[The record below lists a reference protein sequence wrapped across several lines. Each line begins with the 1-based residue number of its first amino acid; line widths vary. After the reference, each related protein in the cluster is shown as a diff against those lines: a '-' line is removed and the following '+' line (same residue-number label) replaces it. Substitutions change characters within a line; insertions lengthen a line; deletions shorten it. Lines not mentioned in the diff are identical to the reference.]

1 MPWSIIKF
9 IICVNSMKKIVFF
22 LSIVLCGQM
31 CGNHIHNSRAGKIVD
46 DKGSPSMEK
55 VFISD
60 RLQDSLEYLISNID
74 ASDSI
79 ITISCFL
86 KNKDTIIH
94 IAACDYIYGFVD
106 YESCLVYTVESSAGA
121 FPSSGMIYA
130 LNYIGDFPLADI
142 FDPLFMV
149 KLDTLMYARL
159 DGRCKDGYAIPY
171 VMSLDVNEYG
181 IRTIYTNITDRCH
194 LNTLRGYT
202 LVDN

>member
-1 MPWSIIKF
+1 MCLLSKTTCNEIIF
-9 IICVNSMKKIVFF
+9 
-22 LSIVLCGQM
+22 
-31 CGNHIHNSRAGKIVD
+31 
-46 DKGSPSMEK
+46 
-55 VFISD
+55 
-60 RLQDSLEYLISNID
+60 
-74 ASDSI
+74 
-79 ITISCFL
+79 
-86 KNKDTIIH
+86 
-94 IAACDYIYGFVD
+94 
-106 YESCLVYTVESSAGA
+106 SCLLLARSATVESSAGA